1 MGIIIEFPL
10 IRHPNKRATALT
22 YEHQKRTEA
31 LQFPLIRH
39 PNKRATYDPDSNHW
53 AMFDQFPLMRHPN
66 KRAT

>member
-1 MGIIIEFPL
+1 MHGFPL

-39 PNKRATYDPDSNHW
+39 PNKRATEDESLEETEDETEEGFH
-53 AMFDQFPLMRHPN
+53 
-66 KRAT
+66 